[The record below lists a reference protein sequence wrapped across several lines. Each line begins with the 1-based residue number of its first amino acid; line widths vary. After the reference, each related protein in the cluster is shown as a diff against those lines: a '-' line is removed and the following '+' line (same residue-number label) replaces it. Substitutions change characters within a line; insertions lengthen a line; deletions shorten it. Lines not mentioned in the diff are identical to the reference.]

1 MSDLLAQLLSE
12 RDYLMADGAIGTNLF
27 AMGLE
32 TGEAPDMWN
41 VENPENVRKL
51 HDSFVEAGSDILI
64 TNTFGANR
72 YRLKLH
78 DAQDRVH
85 EINYA
90 GVKIARDAANAAGRP
105 VVVAASVG
113 PTGEIFEPVGTL
125 SAEQG
130 ESAFAEQ
137 AEAQAEAGADVH
149 WIETISG
156 PEELTAAVR
165 GASRTGLPIVSTMT
179 FDTVGRTMMGLTP
192 EAVMELGHNLSAEL
206 VSAGKTGLLAYGSNC
221 GVGPATLIDSVL
233 GLGRQAGAGDVL
245 VAKGNCG
252 IPAYDDGKIVY
263 SGTPEIMAD
272 YARMA
277 RDAGARIIGGCCGTT
292 AEHVRAMVEAL
303 KDYVPGS
310 QPDRA
315 TIESTLGPIDTAPQQ
330 PDGEEGGEGGR
341 RRRSRRRG

>member
-12 RDYLMADGAIGTNLF
+12 REYLMADGAIGTNLF

-32 TGEAPDMWN
+32 TGEAPDVWN
-41 VENPENVRKL
+41 VEEPDNVRRL
-51 HDSFVEAGSDILI
+51 HDSFVEAGSNILI

-85 EINYA
+85 AINYA
-90 GVKIARDAANAAGRP
+90 GIKIAREAADAAGRP
-105 VVVAASVG
+105 VVVAASMG

-125 SAEQG
+125 SISDG
-130 ESAFAEQ
+130 EDAFAEQ

-156 PEELTAAVR
+156 SEELTAAVR

-192 EAVMELGHNLSAEL
+192 ESVMELGQNLSAEL
-206 VSAGKTGLLAYGSNC
+206 MSAGKTGLMAYGSNC
-221 GVGPATLIDSVL
+221 GVGPATLVDSIL
-233 GLGRQAGAGDVL
+233 GLGRKASDGDIL

-252 IPAYDDGKIVY
+252 IPKYDDGRIVY

-292 AEHVRAMVEAL
+292 PDHVRAMVDAL
-303 KDYVPGS
+303 KDYTPGEK
-310 QPDRA
+310 PDRA
-315 TIESTLGPIDTAPQQ
+315 RIESVLGPVDTAPPQA
-330 PDGEEGGEGGR
+330 EEDEGSR
-341 RRRSRRRG
+341 RRRNRRRG